1 MAGVAL
7 ANVGRRETDGHAP
20 AFQQGQAVVAAS
32 SASWVPGVDHVD
44 AFLTYPDEYVGR
56 VEEYF
61 GSRFR

>member
-1 MAGVAL
+1 MPRPS
-7 ANVGRRETDGHAP
+7 NRGRP
-20 AFQQGQAVVAAS
+20 WSAAS

-56 VEEYF
+56 VTEYL